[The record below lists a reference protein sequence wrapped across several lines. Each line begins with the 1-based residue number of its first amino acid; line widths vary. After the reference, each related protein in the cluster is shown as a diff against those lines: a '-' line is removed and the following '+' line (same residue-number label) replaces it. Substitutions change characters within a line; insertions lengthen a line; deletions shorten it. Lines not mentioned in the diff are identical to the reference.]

1 MRSRPGAGRR
11 GRRGRLPVRSTP
23 FAGPRRVAASVA
35 APIRGAIAGS
45 LARSSTAAAAVLAR
59 SSTAAAGGLA
69 RSSTAIACALVAVL
83 VVSGAAPA
91 AAASP
96 DSVFHIDRN
105 KNRNQV
111 HYGVH
116 VDDRCQPV
124 GEEPV
129 YNYWLRREEDPPVV
143 RPLKYIQQAAYGFQK
158 QTIES
163 DGRIEVRLRALPDRQ
178 LVVRVA
184 SVGGRCKAET
194 FMTSAGT
201 QAYLDKVFV
210 FAEEGIFLPTVRYIE
225 LFGRSNDGL
234 AVYEKIT
241 VDE

>member
-1 MRSRPGAGRR
+1 MKAGTKRI
-11 GRRGRLPVRSTP
+11 VRSGC
-23 FAGPRRVAASVA
+23 ALAVAV
-35 APIRGAIAGS
+35 
-45 LARSSTAAAAVLAR
+45 AVLAGD
-59 SSTAAAGGLA
+59 AAG
-69 RSSTAIACALVAVL
+69 TAW
-83 VVSGAAPA
+83 AAN
-91 AAASP
+91 P

-116 VDDRCQPV
+116 VDDRCKPV
-124 GEEPV
+124 GDAPV

-143 RPLKYIQQAAYGFQK
+143 QPVKYFQQAAYGFQK
-158 QTIES
+158 QNIES

-184 SVGGRCKAET
+184 SVAGGCKAET
-194 FMTSAGT
+194 FMTIDGK

-210 FAEEGIFLPTVRYIE
+210 FADEGILLPTVRYIE

>member
-1 MRSRPGAGRR
+1 MKSPP
-11 GRRGRLPVRSTP
+11 RLAIAV
-23 FAGPRRVAASVA
+23 FVAAVA
-35 APIRGAIAGS
+35 AGATGWP
-45 LARSSTAAAAVLAR
+45 
-59 SSTAAAGGLA
+59 
-69 RSSTAIACALVAVL
+69 
-83 VVSGAAPA
+83 APA
-91 AAASP
+91 GAASP

-116 VDDRCQPV
+116 VDERCRPV

-143 RPLKYIQQAAYGFQK
+143 RPLKYFQQAAYGFQK
-158 QTIES
+158 QNIES

-178 LVVRVA
+178 LVIRIA
-184 SVGGRCKAET
+184 SVGGGCKAET
-194 FMTSAGT
+194 FMTIGGK

-210 FAEEGIFLPTVRYIE
+210 FAEEGILLPTVRYIE
-225 LFGRSNDGL
+225 LFGRGNDGL

-241 VDE
+241 VEE

>member
-1 MRSRPGAGRR
+1 M
-11 GRRGRLPVRSTP
+11 
-23 FAGPRRVAASVA
+23 
-35 APIRGAIAGS
+35 
-45 LARSSTAAAAVLAR
+45 AVLIGILLTLMA
-59 SSTAAAGGLA
+59 T
-69 RSSTAIACALVAVL
+69 
-83 VVSGAAPA
+83 PA
-91 AAASP
+91 AAANP

-116 VDDRCQPV
+116 VDDNCQPI
-124 GEEPV
+124 GDEPV

-143 RPLKYIQQAAYGFQK
+143 QPLKYIQQAAYGFQK
-158 QTIES
+158 QNIES

-184 SVGGRCKAET
+184 SVGGGCKAET
-194 FMTSAGT
+194 FMTIDGK

-210 FAEEGIFLPTVRYIE
+210 FAEEGILLPTVRYIE

>member
-1 MRSRPGAGRR
+1 MKAGTMRIAGA
-11 GRRGRLPVRSTP
+11 LAAAT
-23 FAGPRRVAASVA
+23 AGLAIAASA
-35 APIRGAIAGS
+35 HAS
-45 LARSSTAAAAVLAR
+45 
-59 SSTAAAGGLA
+59 
-69 RSSTAIACALVAVL
+69 
-83 VVSGAAPA
+83 
-91 AAASP
+91 SP

-116 VDDRCQPV
+116 VDERCRPV
-124 GEEPV
+124 GDAPV
-129 YNYWLRREEDPPVV
+129 YNYWLKREEDPPVAQ
-143 RPLKYIQQAAYGFQK
+143 PLKYFQQAAYGFQK
-158 QTIES
+158 QNIES

-178 LVVRVA
+178 LVVRIA
-184 SVGGRCKAET
+184 SVAGGCKAET
-194 FMTSAGT
+194 FMTIAGK

-210 FAEEGIFLPTVRYIE
+210 FADEGLLLPTVRYIE

>member
-1 MRSRPGAGRR
+1 MKARPGANRR
-11 GRRGRLPVRSTP
+11 ERRRPFPVRD
-23 FAGPRRVAASVA
+23 APRT
-35 APIRGAIAGS
+35 GA
-45 LARSSTAAAAVLAR
+45 
-59 SSTAAAGGLA
+59 
-69 RSSTAIACALVAVL
+69 TAIAVAFSSIFAVW
-83 VVSGAAPA
+83 VAPA
-91 AAASP
+91 LGASP

-116 VDDRCQPV
+116 VDEHCQPV
-124 GEEPV
+124 GDEPV
-129 YNYWLRREEDPPVV
+129 YNYWLRREENPPVV
-143 RPLKYIQQAAYGFQK
+143 QPLKYIQQAAYGFQK
-158 QTIES
+158 QNIES

-184 SVGGRCKAET
+184 SVGGGCKAET
-194 FMTSAGT
+194 FMTIDGK

-210 FAEEGIFLPTVRYIE
+210 FAEEGILLPTVRYIE

>member
-1 MRSRPGAGRR
+1 MRSQPGAERR
-11 GRRGRLPVRSTP
+11 GRRCRLPFRS
-23 FAGPRRVAASVA
+23 
-35 APIRGAIAGS
+35 APAWG
-45 LARSSTAAAAVLAR
+45 RSRFAAVL
-59 SSTAAAGGLA
+59 
-69 RSSTAIACALVAVL
+69 IAVL
-83 VVSGAAPA
+83 LVPGAAPA
-91 AAASP
+91 AAATP

-116 VDDRCQPV
+116 VDDRCHPV
-124 GEEPV
+124 GAEPV
-129 YNYWLRREEDPPVV
+129 YNYWLRREEDPPIV

-158 QTIES
+158 QNVEA

-178 LVVRVA
+178 LVVRIT
-184 SVGGRCKAET
+184 SVGGACKAET
-194 FMTSAGT
+194 FMTINGK

-210 FAEEGIFLPTVRYIE
+210 FAEEGILLPNVRYIE